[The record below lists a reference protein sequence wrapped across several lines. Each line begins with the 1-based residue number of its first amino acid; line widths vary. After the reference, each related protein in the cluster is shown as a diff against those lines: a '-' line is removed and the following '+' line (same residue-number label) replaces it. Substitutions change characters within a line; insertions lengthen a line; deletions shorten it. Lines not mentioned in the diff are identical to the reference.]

1 MTIIHKF
8 QQLYLFPDDPLYCRK
23 LSETGPVL
31 LEQLRKILSIVDLV
45 TVLPL
50 QGNDILKE
58 MNIIA
63 DEEPDKGIFL
73 TGSLLTED
81 SLLKSSFEKSNQ
93 FLLILTIKY
102 KVINFLY
109 FTDCI
114 LIFRCN
120 YDGVESEQITPWVCS
135 AS

>member
-8 QQLYLFPDDPLYCRK
+8 QQLYLFPDDPPYCRK

-31 LEQLRKILSIVDLV
+31 LEQLRKILSVVDLV

-58 MNIIA
+58 RNIIA
-63 DEEPDKGIFL
+63 DEKPDKGIFL

-120 YDGVESEQITPWVCS
+120 
-135 AS
+135 